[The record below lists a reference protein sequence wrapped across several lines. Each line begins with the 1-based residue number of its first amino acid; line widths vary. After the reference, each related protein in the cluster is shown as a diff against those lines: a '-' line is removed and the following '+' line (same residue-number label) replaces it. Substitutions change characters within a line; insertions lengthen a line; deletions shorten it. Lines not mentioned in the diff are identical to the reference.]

1 MKSSETAVKVRQEDR
16 RMRFLV
22 SDMVVHPIHGAGTI
36 SEISV
41 KNISGECT
49 ECIVV
54 DLMVGNAGVLLPV
67 DSLEDTGLR
76 HIVDEST
83 LDAALGMLA
92 DKPRELPGDWRRR
105 IENLRERVHSGD
117 PRMVATAVRDIVARA
132 GHSKVNPSEKR
143 VLSEAIGVL
152 AGEVALVKKMDVTT
166 ARRLVERRAGVRP
179 DV

>member
-1 MKSSETAVKVRQEDR
+1 MHFS
-16 RMRFLV
+16 V

-49 ECIVV
+49 ECVVV

-67 DSLEDTGLR
+67 ESLGDTGLR
-76 HIVDEST
+76 HIVDERT
-83 LDAALGMLA
+83 LDVALELLA
-92 DKPRELPGDWRRR
+92 SRAQELPGDWRRR
-105 IENLRERVHSGD
+105 IESLRERVHSGD
-117 PRMVATAVRDIVARA
+117 PRMVATAVRDIVDRA

-152 AGEVALVKKMDVTT
+152 AGEVALVKSIDVAT
-166 ARRLVERRAGVRP
+166 ARRLVERRAGVRGES
-179 DV
+179 